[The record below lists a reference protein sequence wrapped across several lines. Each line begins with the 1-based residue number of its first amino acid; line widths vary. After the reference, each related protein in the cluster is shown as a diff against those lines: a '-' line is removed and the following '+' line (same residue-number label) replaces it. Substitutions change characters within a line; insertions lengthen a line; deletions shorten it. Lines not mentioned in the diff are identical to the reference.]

1 MARNWLGSIKLST
14 CPIRS
19 ALGFFCPTS
28 RSILRGW
35 RNCPSMAC
43 KLRCRRAKRKKT
55 LPQIAPK
62 GMRGRR
68 RESFRRSTLGPKSKT
83 FSTYRQKRLI
93 MAVFLWPAASLGRTA
108 DSRPPRPFP
117 LTAKPPGR
125 CPPIGAPG
133 SPRIGGHGSSCVFL
147 LPAAIDR
154 DQDGVLPE
162 RIYIRACRKPGALRP
177 GSR

>member
-1 MARNWLGSIKLST
+1 MTRNCLGSIKLNT

-19 ALGFFCPTS
+19 ALGFFCPMS

-43 KLRCRRAKRKKT
+43 KLRCRKANRKKT

-68 RESFRRSTLGPKSKT
+68 RVSCNCPILNPKSKT

-93 MAVFLWPAASLGRTA
+93 MAVPPWPAASLGRTA

-133 SPRIGGHGSSCVFL
+133 LPGIGGHGSSCAFL
-147 LPAAIDR
+147 LPAGIDR
-154 DQDGVLPE
+154 GQDGVLPE
-162 RIYIRACRKPGALRP
+162 RIYIRACRKPGASRP